1 MRLNFAPWHSLKTRV
16 TLFTLAIF
24 IVSIWSLSFYTS
36 RMLRQD
42 MVRLL
47 GEAQFSTATLLAD
60 QVNTELDDRFQAL
73 KMLAVVMAPA
83 VAGDTP
89 ALKASF
95 EKYVIVHRLFSGGI
109 FITGT
114 DGVAIASASTAP
126 EHLGVNFR
134 SADYIAM
141 ALRDGSSIVGA
152 PVAGKDASSPSV
164 GMAVPIRAGDGRII
178 GVVAGVIDL
187 GKPSFLSRITAGSY
201 GKAGALLIAAPRHHL
216 FVAASDPGRA
226 MHRLPAPGIN
236 PMNDKYVSG
245 YEGYGALVNLHG
257 VEELTAAKGIPAAQ
271 WFLVVTMPS
280 SEAFAPIR
288 AMQQRMLLATILLTL
303 VAAGLTWWMLHR
315 QLSPLL
321 AAAGALNV
329 RAASEQSPTPLP
341 ITRDDEI
348 GKLIGG
354 FNGLLATLRQRE
366 IALTE
371 SEARFRDF
379 FRKNSSV
386 MLIIDPGSGAIT
398 DANAAAARYYGVSQ
412 EQLSTMSIDQIN
424 TLAPDQLARERQLA
438 AHEKRNYF
446 LFTHRLASGELREVE
461 VYSTPIG
468 NGAAPSLF
476 SIVHDITE
484 RKHAAQKIHALAF
497 FDQLTGLP
505 NRTMLMDRLK
515 QAMVSSTRAKHC
527 CALLF
532 IDLDNFKALND
543 TLGHDVGDQLL
554 IQVAERLMLCVR
566 ASDTVARVGGD
577 EFVVILDGLH
587 EDRMQAAS
595 ETEAVAKKILAA
607 LSQIYR
613 FAHAVHHSTASIG
626 ATVFSGTGISIDSL
640 MKQTDL
646 TMYKAKAAGRNT
658 VRFFDPAMEI
668 AVRERATME
677 SDLRRALQEQQFV
690 LHYQPQVD
698 HDCRVI
704 GAEALVRW
712 QHPRQGLVAPNAFIW
727 LAEESGL
734 ILPLGNWVMQAA
746 CTQLARWSEAVGTA
760 HLTMAVNV
768 SANQFRQPD
777 FVELVLAVLR
787 DTGANPRRLKLELTE
802 SLLVENVADVI
813 EKMSALKQHGVG
825 FSLDDFGTGYSSLS
839 YLKRLPLDELKI
851 DRSFVRDIL
860 IDPNDAAIA
869 KTVVALAHSLGL
881 GVIAE
886 GVETDGQ
893 KAFLMTHGCRVFQGY
908 LFGRP
913 VPIEAFETMPEVV

>member
-24 IVSIWSLSFYTS
+24 IVSIWSLSLYTS
-36 RMLRQD
+36 RMLRED

-47 GEAQFSTATLLAD
+47 GEAQFSAATLLAD

-73 KMLAVVMAPA
+73 KMLAAVMAPA
-83 VAGDTP
+83 VPGDAP
-89 ALKASF
+89 ALQASF
-95 EKYVIVHRLFSGGI
+95 EKYVIFHRLFSGGT
-109 FITGT
+109 FIAGT
-114 DGVAIASASTAP
+114 DGVAIASALTAP
-126 EHLGVNFR
+126 EHLGVNYR
-134 SADYIAM
+134 SADYVAM
-141 ALRDGSSIVGA
+141 ALKDGSMIVGA
-152 PVAGKDASSPSV
+152 PVAGKTASSPGV

-187 GKPSFLSRITAGSY
+187 GKPNFLSRITSGSY
-201 GKAGALLIAAPRHHL
+201 GRSGALLIAAPRHAL
-216 FVAASDPGRA
+216 FVAASDPERA
-226 MHRLPAPGIN
+226 MQRLPAPGIN
-236 PMNDKYVSG
+236 PMHDKYASG
-245 YEGYGALVNLHG
+245 YEGYGVLVNLHG
-257 VEELTAAKGIPAAQ
+257 VEELTAAKGIPAAG

-280 SEAFAPIR
+280 AEAFAPIR
-288 AMQQRMLLATILLTL
+288 ALQQRMLLATLLLTL
-303 VAAGLTWWMLHR
+303 VAAGLTWWMLRH

-321 AAAGALNV
+321 AAAGALGA
-329 RAASEQSPTPLP
+329 RSASDQALAPLP
-341 ITRDDEI
+341 IARDDEI

-354 FNGLLATLRQRE
+354 FNSLLATLRQRE
-366 IALTE
+366 IALTD

-386 MLIIDPGSGAIT
+386 MLIIDPASGAIT
-398 DANAAAARYYGVSQ
+398 DANAAAASYYGVSQ
-412 EQLSTMSIDQIN
+412 EQLSAMSIDQIN
-424 TLAPDQLARERQLA
+424 TLAPEQIARERQLA

-446 LFTHRLASGELREVE
+446 HFTHRLASGELRDVE

-468 NGAAPSLF
+468 NGAAPALF

-484 RKHAAQKIHALAF
+484 RKHAAERIHTLAF

-515 QAMVSSTRAKHC
+515 HAMAGSARTNNHG
-527 CALLF
+527 ALLF

-543 TLGHDVGDQLL
+543 TLGHDAGDQLL
-554 IQVAERLMLCVR
+554 MQVAGRLVLCVR

-577 EFVVILDGLH
+577 EFVVILVGLDA
-587 EDRMQAAS
+587 DRMQAAS
-595 ETEAVAKKILAA
+595 ETEAVAKKMLVV
-607 LSQIYR
+607 LSQVYR
-613 FAHAVHHSTASIG
+613 FDHAAHHSTASIG
-626 ATVFSGTGISIDSL
+626 ATLFSGADIAIDIL

-677 SDLRRALQEQQFV
+677 SDLRRALQERQFV

-698 HDCRVI
+698 QDCHVI

-712 QHPRQGLVAPNAFIW
+712 QHPRHGLVAPNAFIG
-727 LAEESGL
+727 LAEECGL
-734 ILPLGNWVMQAA
+734 ILPLGDWVMHTA
-746 CTQLARWSEAVGTA
+746 CTQLACWAQAVATA
-760 HLTMAVNV
+760 HLTIAVNV

-787 DTGANPRRLKLELTE
+787 DTRANPQRLKLELTE
-802 SLLVENVADVI
+802 SLLVENVSDVI
-813 EKMSALKQHGVG
+813 EKMSALKRHGVG

-860 IDPNDAAIA
+860 VDPNDAAIA

-886 GVETDGQ
+886 GVESDGQ
-893 KAFLMTHGCRVFQGY
+893 KAFLMAHGCRMFQGY

-913 VPIEAFETMPEVV
+913 VPIEAFVTMLEVV